1 MGWQNLDSVER
12 DFKEFIKQKPA
23 TDKVAIELR
32 VAAYA
37 LDIFIFS
44 ITLVIGWLIW
54 SAFAWRKG
62 TTPGHQLLKQKI
74 VDEMT
79 GETFSWGKMALR
91 ELVIKMFLIGFG
103 MTFTFGLLWLVD
115 ALMIFRADQRTLHDM
130 LIKSKVVAA

>member
-1 MGWQNLDSVER
+1 MRWQNLDNEER
-12 DFKEFIKQKPA
+12 DFKDLIKQKSA
-23 TDKVAIELR
+23 NDKVAIELR

-37 LDIFIFS
+37 LDIFILS

-54 SAFAWRKG
+54 SAFAWQKG

-79 GETFSWGKMALR
+79 SETFSWGKMALR
-91 ELVIKMFLIGFG
+91 ELVIKLFLIGFG
-103 MTFTFGLLWLVD
+103 MTFTFGLVWLVD

>member
-1 MGWQNLDSVER
+1 MGWQNLDSVEK
-12 DFKEFIKQKPA
+12 DFKDLIKQKPA

-37 LDIFIFS
+37 LDIFILS

>member
-37 LDIFIFS
+37 LDIFILS

-54 SAFAWRKG
+54 SAFVWRKG

-91 ELVIKMFLIGFG
+91 ELIIKMFLIGFG

>member
-12 DFKEFIKQKPA
+12 DFKELIKQKPA
-23 TDKVAIELR
+23 TDKVALELR

-37 LDIFIFS
+37 LDIFILS

-54 SAFAWRKG
+54 SAFVWRKG

-91 ELVIKMFLIGFG
+91 ELIIKMFLIGFG